1 AEQSRLL
8 GAEPTFYTIDGL
20 QPDEALVIS
29 VAPIIDRR
37 VGEAITLSAR
47 TNPSS
52 GALSGLR
59 ITEISSQ
66 RIRITWSPFSR
77 ATGYRIVWRL
87 EDGTETTRIVD
98 ADVSSY
104 TIDGLQPNSAYTVYV
119 SPLIGSQEGNPA
131 ILSIR
136 TESDQS
142 VVGVVTSLQV
152 QEARGEVV
160 RVSWVGVQ
168 GATAYRI
175 IWRRLDGG
183 EERSQLVG
191 RDVTSLD
198 LDQLDP
204 GVQYEVQVI
213 AVVENR
219 EGPPVSVRVTTPGY
233 VTPPSPLPTTTLR
246 VTEVTQD
253 SVRLSWAVLS
263 GTTGYILR
271 WKEETDVG
279 QGLSITL
286 PASSSSYLV
295 TGLRLGRRY
304 RFTIQPTFVGGVS
317 AETFVDERTVCL
329 SGRLDLV
336 FLVPAS
342 TDRTDLIRPLRDLV
356 VSAAGS
362 LAAIGPRDS
371 QVGVVVY
378 SFRPKIWFLLSR
390 HSRSDTLLQEIQATP
405 FDESPGNNIGEA
417 VTFTRQYLLTPS
429 AGRRQRVPGVIVII
443 ADRKSV
449 DNLTLAA
456 SSLRDAGVTV
466 LAVGIGQA
474 DTEELRR
481 AVTDRSPQNILY
493 TSTAERLNTVHADL
507 ADLLCGIARIP
518 EVTPGPEQ
526 CTVQCPQG
534 EKGYRGDKGERGRD
548 GTDGRKGEPGR
559 DGLPGRE
566 GPRGPEG
573 RPGTPGQPIPVD
585 PSQGIKGE
593 KGDRGFP
600 GVDGNPGL
608 PGRPGAPGNAG
619 VPGSQGVPGV
629 RGSPGEPGGQG
640 TPGSKGDKGERG
652 EPGLAVSGGGLPG
665 RKGEPGIPG
674 IPGSPGRPGND
685 GAKGSLGVP
694 GTPGQDGRPGLSGTP
709 GLSIKGEKGSQ
720 GERGP
725 PGVGSGVAVKG
736 EKGSPERQVAQD
748 LEGQQGHRAI
758 KEKRAK
764 MALDCLDLKESKEN
778 LGTGVPVGLQA
789 RLAIRATEDSRVS
802 LGRGETGG
810 SEDQLGR
817 LERNAYLECHN
828 LVLIYTQ
835 GLPGPSGPMG
845 EKGNEGA
852 RGEPGRSMPGLSGKK
867 GEQGER
873 GLPGSEGLRGEKG
886 EPGQRGEKGS
896 PGTGGSGV
904 LGTKGEPGE
913 PGLAGLNGRPG
924 AKGDPGDPGERGD
937 NGRPGIP
944 GKPGLPG
951 KQGEK
956 GEKGDEGTPGE
967 SGLPGKPGE
976 RGLRGL
982 AGQPGRPGEKGDMG
996 DPGEHGRNG
1005 SPGPAGP
1012 RGEKGEQGPQ
1022 GPAGPPGKVADIQG
1036 QLKGERGEKGDAGDP
1051 GEHGSRGQKG
1061 EAGTPGAAGLRG
1073 PEGLRGPAGT
1083 K

>member
-1 AEQSRLL
+1 
-8 GAEPTFYTIDGL
+8 
-20 QPDEALVIS
+20 
-29 VAPIIDRR
+29 
-37 VGEAITLSAR
+37 
-47 TNPSS
+47 
-52 GALSGLR
+52 
-59 ITEISSQ
+59 
-66 RIRITWSPFSR
+66 
-77 ATGYRIVWRL
+77 
-87 EDGTETTRIVD
+87 
-98 ADVSSY
+98 
-104 TIDGLQPNSAYTVYV
+104 
-119 SPLIGSQEGNPA
+119 
-131 ILSIR
+131 
-136 TESDQS
+136 
-142 VVGVVTSLQV
+142 
-152 QEARGEVV
+152 
-160 RVSWVGVQ
+160 

-279 QGLSITL
+279 RGLSITL

-329 SGRLDLV
+329 GGRLDLV

-417 VTFTRQYLLTPS
+417 LTFTRQYLLTPS

-593 KGDRGFP
+593 KGERGFP

-619 VPGSQGVPGV
+619 VPGSQGLPGV

-674 IPGSPGRPGND
+674 IPG
-685 GAKGSLGVP
+685 
-694 GTPGQDGRPGLSGTP
+694 
-709 GLSIKGEKGSQ
+709 
-720 GERGP
+720 P

-736 EKGSPERQVAQD
+736 EKGSPGIPGTSGGPGPRGAAGPQGNKGEKGEDGAGLPGPQGKQGEPGDRGPRGPAGEIGNKGDRGQPGEPGTRGDRGERGPA
-748 LEGQQGHRAI
+748 
-758 KEKRAK
+758 
-764 MALDCLDLKESKEN
+764 
-778 LGTGVPVGLQA
+778 
-789 RLAIRATEDSRVS
+789 
-802 LGRGETGG
+802 GETGEKGDSGKAGIPG
-810 SEDQLGR
+810 SPGLR
-817 LERNAYLECHN
+817 
-828 LVLIYTQ
+828 
-835 GLPGPSGPMG
+835 GLPGPSGPTG
-845 EKGNEGA
+845 EKGIEGT

-886 EPGQRGEKGS
+886 EPGQRGEKVRNRWMTTFWKYRVHQIKMYVS
-896 PGTGGSGV
+896 VAPTGFSRNGR
-904 LGTKGEPGE
+904 
-913 PGLAGLNGRPG
+913 GLAGLNGRPG
-924 AKGDPGDPGERGD
+924 AKVCSLQGNLDSQESQEKEVCGDWRVSLGDQERKETWEIRENTGEMAALDPLDREE
-937 NGRPGIP
+937 R
-944 GKPGLPG
+944 K
-951 KQGEK
+951 
-956 GEKGDEGTPGE
+956 E
-967 SGLPGKPGE
+967 SK
-976 RGLRGL
+976 
-982 AGQPGRPGEKGDMG
+982 D
-996 DPGEHGRNG
+996 
-1005 SPGPAGP
+1005 
-1012 RGEKGEQGPQ
+1012 
-1022 GPAGPPGKVADIQG
+1022 
-1036 QLKGERGEKGDAGDP
+1036 LKGLQGHQEKWLI
-1051 GEHGSRGQKG
+1051 SRVS
-1061 EAGTPGAAGLRG
+1061 
-1073 PEGLRGPAGT
+1073 
-1083 K
+1083 

>member
-1 AEQSRLL
+1 
-8 GAEPTFYTIDGL
+8 
-20 QPDEALVIS
+20 
-29 VAPIIDRR
+29 
-37 VGEAITLSAR
+37 
-47 TNPSS
+47 
-52 GALSGLR
+52 
-59 ITEISSQ
+59 
-66 RIRITWSPFSR
+66 
-77 ATGYRIVWRL
+77 
-87 EDGTETTRIVD
+87 TETTRIVD

-119 SPLIGSQEGNPA
+119 SPLIGSREGNPA

-142 VVGVVTSLQV
+142 VVGTVTSLQV

-329 SGRLDLV
+329 GGRLDLV

-362 LAAIGPRDS
+362 LGAIGPRDS

-390 HSRSDTLLQEIQATP
+390 HSRSDALLQEIRATP

-573 RPGTPGQPIPVD
+573 RPGTPGQPIPID

-593 KGDRGFP
+593 KGERGFP

-619 VPGSQGVPGV
+619 VPGSQGLPGV

-736 EKGSPERQVAQD
+736 EKGSPGTPGTSGGPGPRGAPGPQGNTGEKGEDGAGLPGPQGKQGEPGDRGPRGPAGEIGSKGDRGQPGEPGTRGDRGERGPA
-748 LEGQQGHRAI
+748 
-758 KEKRAK
+758 
-764 MALDCLDLKESKEN
+764 
-778 LGTGVPVGLQA
+778 
-789 RLAIRATEDSRVS
+789 
-802 LGRGETGG
+802 GETGEKGDSGKAGIPG
-810 SEDQLGR
+810 SPGLR
-817 LERNAYLECHN
+817 
-828 LVLIYTQ
+828 

-951 KQGEK
+951 KQVRVLE
-956 GEKGDEGTPGE
+956 EN
-967 SGLPGKPGE
+967 LP
-976 RGLRGL
+976 
-982 AGQPGRPGEKGDMG
+982 
-996 DPGEHGRNG
+996 
-1005 SPGPAGP
+1005 
-1012 RGEKGEQGPQ
+1012 
-1022 GPAGPPGKVADIQG
+1022 
-1036 QLKGERGEKGDAGDP
+1036 LKD
-1051 GEHGSRGQKG
+1051 
-1061 EAGTPGAAGLRG
+1061 TM
-1073 PEGLRGPAGT
+1073 
-1083 K
+1083 